1 MTKASLQAAEALPR
15 QFREIRL
22 ELAREPGHPKGSR
35 QHGYRLIAP
44 LDKEG
49 RIDSHLWELHRAACR
64 VVRYRL
70 NEEDEIGHLVRRGSH
85 WVLHYDIKGADED
98 EAGYR
103 FSDERFV
110 VGEYVSIH
118 EADGFRTFQVTSVEH
133 L

>member
-1 MTKASLQAAEALPR
+1 MTETSLHAGTLPR
-15 QFREIRL
+15 EFREIRL
-22 ELAREPGHPKGSR
+22 ELAREPGHPEGSR

-49 RIDSHLWELHRAACR
+49 HIDKQLWELHRAACR
-64 VVRYRL
+64 VVRYRP
-70 NEEDEIGHLVRRGSH
+70 NEDDEVGHLVRRGSH
-85 WVLHYDIKGADED
+85 WVLHYDIKGTDDD

-103 FSDERFV
+103 FSDERFT

-118 EADGFRTFQVTSVEH
+118 ETGGLRTFQVTSVEH

>member
-1 MTKASLQAAEALPR
+1 MTQHSQTAVKLALPR

-22 ELAREPGHPKGSR
+22 ELAREPGHPAGSR

-44 LDKEG
+44 LDAEG
-49 RIDSHLWELHRAACR
+49 RI
-64 VVRYRL
+64 
-70 NEEDEIGHLVRRGSH
+70 GHLIRRGTH
-85 WVLHYDIKGADED
+85 WAFHYDIKGTDDDEG
-98 EAGYR
+98 GYR

-118 EADGFRTFQVTSVEH
+118 EAEGLRTFQVTSVEH